1 VALPRLSR
9 QNASLDR
16 SGMSIAP
23 EASGGAARS
32 SRASR
37 ARRPGPDEFGR
48 NQGDKESKMTKV
60 RELMT
65 TPPVTVASTATVEA
79 AARQMRAQDIG
90 ALIVEEDGKPYGIV
104 TDRDIVIRGIAEGLN
119 PESAPIAS
127 VCSKDLATVSPET
140 DIESAMV
147 LMRDKAVRRLLVVD
161 WENAPLGIVSLGDL
175 AIARDV
181 HSVLGRISAA
191 PPNH

>member
-1 VALPRLSR
+1 
-9 QNASLDR
+9 
-16 SGMSIAP
+16 M
-23 EASGGAARS
+23 
-32 SRASR
+32 
-37 ARRPGPDEFGR
+37 
-48 NQGDKESKMTKV
+48 MTKV

-65 TPPVTVASTATVEA
+65 TPPVTVASTATVEE
-79 AARQMRAQDIG
+79 AARRMRTQDIG

-104 TDRDIVIRGIAEGLN
+104 TDRDIVVRGIAEGLD

-127 VCSKDLATVSPET
+127 VCSKDLTTVSPEA

-161 WENAPLGIVSLGDL
+161 WENSPLGIVSLGDL

-181 HSVLGRISAA
+181 QSVLGRISAA